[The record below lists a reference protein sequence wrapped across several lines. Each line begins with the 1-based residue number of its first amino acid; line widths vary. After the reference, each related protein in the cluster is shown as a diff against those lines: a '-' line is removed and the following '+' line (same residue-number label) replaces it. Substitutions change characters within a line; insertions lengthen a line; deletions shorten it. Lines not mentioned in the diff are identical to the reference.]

1 MSDCS
6 TSRRQE
12 YKALALVIVVF
23 FPLLT
28 VMLIGSYGFLVW
40 FSQMILGPPGHG

>member
-1 MSDCS
+1 MNDSS
-6 TSRRQE
+6 VSRRQE

-28 VMLIGSYGFLVW
+28 IMLISSYGFLVW
-40 FSQMILGPPGHG
+40 FSQLLLGPPGHG